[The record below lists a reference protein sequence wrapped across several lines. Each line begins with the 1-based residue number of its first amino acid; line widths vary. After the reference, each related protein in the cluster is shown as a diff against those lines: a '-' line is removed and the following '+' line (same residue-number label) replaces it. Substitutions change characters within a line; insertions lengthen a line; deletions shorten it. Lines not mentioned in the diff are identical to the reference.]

1 MIRRLINDHTGSS
14 AAEFAMV
21 LPLLL
26 IFLLG
31 IVDGGR
37 WLWTLNRAEK
47 AAQMGARFAVVAEPV
62 TSAINGSYLGV
73 DGLTQGDAIPSSEF
87 GKIRC
92 TDTACTCD
100 TTPCPSGTF
109 TQQNFRN
116 IVDRMRL
123 FMPEIQYSNVTVFY
137 SSSGLGYAGNPNGAD
152 LSPLVTIQLNGL
164 QFTPVTSFLFV
175 TMNVPAATTSL
186 TAEDLR
192 GSQSN

>member
-1 MIRRLINDHTGSS
+1 
-14 AAEFAMV
+14 MV

-31 IVDGGR
+31 IVDAGR

-62 TSAINGSYLGV
+62 TSAINSSYLGV

-87 GKIRC
+87 GTISC
-92 TDTACTCD
+92 TDSSCTCV
-100 TTPCPSGTF
+100 TTPCPAGTF

-123 FMPEIQYSNVTVFY
+123 FMPQIQYSNVTVDY
-137 SSSGLGYAGNPNGAD
+137 SSSGLGYAGDPNGAD
-152 LSPLVTIQLNGL
+152 LSPLVTIKLNGL

-175 TMNVPAATTSL
+175 TMAVPTATTSL